1 MRRWLALL
9 IMVAGTTGAAWAN
22 SITIGRLQYLG
33 TNPQGVSA
41 FKAILDPT
49 GVTSTQLSI
58 FNLTLS
64 VNGSSQS
71 TGPITTPTTL
81 LFVGGP
87 DHPLP
92 ACPCAMVG
100 LQLFL
105 SADNKPVSFRLA
117 NGELFTTAGSASFL
131 LVSPTGQRVLEPGN
145 SVPITL
151 TAVPEPGTL
160 ALIGT
165 GLAVVACSR
174 RRTGVPRG
182 DPASSY
188 RGKSS

>member
-1 MRRWLALL
+1 MRWLLALL
-9 IMVAGTTGAAWAN
+9 LMVGGATSAASAN
-22 SITIGRLQYLG
+22 SITIGQLQYLG
-33 TNPQGVSA
+33 TNAQMISA
-41 FKAILDPT
+41 FKVILDPT
-49 GVTSTQLSI
+49 GVTSTQLNL

-81 LFVGGP
+81 LFVGAP

-117 NGELFTTAGSASFL
+117 NGTLFTTAGSASFL
-131 LVSPTGQRVLEPGN
+131 LVPPTGQRVLEPGN

-160 ALIGT
+160 VLIGT
-165 GLAVVACSR
+165 GLAVVASSR
-174 RRTGVPRG
+174 HHAGMSRG
-182 DPASSY
+182 DPSSSY
-188 RGKSS
+188 RSKSS